1 MVSKPTEIKFKL
13 IGQIPAKKN
22 DLRRGRYGQFYH
34 KEDKA
39 MTALIM
45 QLKVQ
50 KQQYTEL
57 PLKGRCSL
65 ELSVWGGDRKDLN
78 NEMTTICDLLENA
91 GIVENDRQIKHI
103 VATKVVENKN
113 PRCEIIIKLK

>member
-1 MVSKPTEIKFKL
+1 MVSKIKKIKFIL
-13 IGQIPAKKN
+13 QGQVPAKKN

-39 MTALIM
+39 MTALVL

-50 KQQYTEL
+50 KAQYTNL
-57 PLKGRCSL
+57 PLKDECTL
-65 ELSVWGGDRKDLN
+65 NLSVWGGDRKDLN
-78 NEMTTICDLLENA
+78 NECTTICDLLENA

-103 VATKVVENKN
+103 IATKVVDNKN
-113 PRCEIIIKLK
+113 PRVIIELK